1 MNQPPDQLIFL
12 ERAAYR
18 RRLLTGRGTM
28 APAGSNRMM
37 AKPFDNDLRRMV
49 SEILGSPR

>member
-1 MNQPPDQLIFL
+1 MSLPYGQPIFL

-18 RRLLTGRGTM
+18 RRLLTGRGTI